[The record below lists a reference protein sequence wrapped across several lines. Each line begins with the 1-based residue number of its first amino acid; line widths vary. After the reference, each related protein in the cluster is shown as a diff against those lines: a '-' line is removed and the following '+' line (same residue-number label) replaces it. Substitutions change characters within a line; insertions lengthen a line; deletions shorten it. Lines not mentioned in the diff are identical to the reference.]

1 MIYKMRR
8 VAILLLILFASIPQ
22 AYAISEADV
31 ETAIA
36 ASSQEAV
43 AGNLLVWF
51 LCAVGFLKISQNIDS
66 FLSSLGLNVGR
77 TGGSMLTEAII
88 AGRAL
93 GSSFRLGGAARGS
106 ASGNSSSAAGQAF
119 TEGSTGLVSVAKRA
133 VGNAAAGSA
142 TGKASGLRGAI
153 GGAMFGASLNNG
165 SHFASDVVGAVATGN
180 ISTVGSI
187 SGEKAGQALNSY
199 LGYQTGDAGSAVAT
213 AGEGSVTMPDGSGV
227 SLEGGAAAGAMLASG
242 VDHDERSRGV
252 VMQNPPKFR
261 DVEIGGGRITGFET
275 AAGSVE
281 ERQFAMYNA
290 SQYMAPR
297 GEHEVVQTADGE
309 SWYKQYA
316 QPTVEKTPYTD
327 GAGKVHYHSRIVSQ
341 MPDPPKRKDKI

>member
-1 MIYKMRR
+1 MIKKLKHM
-8 VAILLLILFASIPQ
+8 AIALIALLSTVPS
-22 AYAISEADV
+22 AYAISDADV
-31 ETAIA
+31 DSAIA

-66 FLSSLGLNVGR
+66 FLSSLGLNVGH
-77 TGGSMLTEAII
+77 TGGSMLAEAVV

-93 GSSFRLGGAARGS
+93 GGSFRLGRAARTHVQGD
-106 ASGNSSSAAGQAF
+106 ASNAAGQAF
-119 TEGSTGLVSVAKRA
+119 TDGSSGLVGIAKRA
-133 VGNAAAGSA
+133 IGNAAAGSA
-142 TGKASGLRGAI
+142 TGKATGLRGAV
-153 GGAMFGASLNNG
+153 GGALFGAGLNNG
-165 SHFASDVVGAVATGN
+165 SYFASDVVGAVATGD

-187 SGEKAGQALNSY
+187 RGDKANQALVSY
-199 LGYQTGDAGSAVAT
+199 LGYPAPDSSNASSTGT
-213 AGEGSVTMPDGSGV
+213 EGPMIMADHSSIT
-227 SLEGGAAAGAMLASG
+227 LNGGAASGAVHDSTQSSG
-242 VDHDERSRGV
+242 GAVIQHA
-252 VMQNPPKFR
+252 PAFR

-275 AAGSVE
+275 AHGSGE

-290 SQYMAPR
+290 SQYMIPR
-297 GEHEVVQTADGE
+297 GEYEVIQTADGE

-327 GAGKVHYHSRIVSQ
+327 GAGKIQYNSRIVYQ

>member
-93 GSSFRLGGAARGS
+93 GSSFRLGGTARGS
-106 ASGNSSSAAGQAF
+106 ANRAGRPAHPLPPGLREAADPGRHRPSGAPRPASC
-119 TEGSTGLVSVAKRA
+119 EGGLRRVQCLHLRRRLP
-133 VGNAAAGSA
+133 GGHR
-142 TGKASGLRGAI
+142 GKAPDRAYRHRLR
-153 GGAMFGASLNNG
+153 
-165 SHFASDVVGAVATGN
+165 
-180 ISTVGSI
+180 
-187 SGEKAGQALNSY
+187 
-199 LGYQTGDAGSAVAT
+199 
-213 AGEGSVTMPDGSGV
+213 
-227 SLEGGAAAGAMLASG
+227 
-242 VDHDERSRGV
+242 
-252 VMQNPPKFR
+252 
-261 DVEIGGGRITGFET
+261 
-275 AAGSVE
+275 
-281 ERQFAMYNA
+281 
-290 SQYMAPR
+290 
-297 GEHEVVQTADGE
+297 
-309 SWYKQYA
+309 
-316 QPTVEKTPYTD
+316 
-327 GAGKVHYHSRIVSQ
+327 
-341 MPDPPKRKDKI
+341 